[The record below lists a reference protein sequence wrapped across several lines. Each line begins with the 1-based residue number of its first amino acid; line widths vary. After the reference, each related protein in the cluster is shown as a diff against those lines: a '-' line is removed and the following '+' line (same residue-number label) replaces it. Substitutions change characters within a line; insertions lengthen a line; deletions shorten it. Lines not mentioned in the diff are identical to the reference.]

1 MSESDA
7 VISTTI
13 EAPVL
18 IETAGGTIPRA
29 VSSRLLTHAGI
40 TIPNFFAMHVTGAC
54 FPLVAGILL
63 YGWRAAGSIAI
74 VLGTSSLAIAVWRRI
89 GARGGQMR
97 YSHSLWL
104 ALLLGLTLPPHLLTD
119 TFHIRADHTIATW
132 PLLPAAGLIIVPL
145 IWVFGGLGSGRLH
158 PVLLANLVLVMLFG
172 GLLEPH
178 YTLQRNRIFVGDV
191 MDTGKADPDEPIR
204 GRWISAPPIAGRDA
218 LHIPD
223 LASQRL
229 IDYTSPWHRPQR
241 QFMSL
246 ETLMRDAMPPL
257 EDLIIGGHPGPIGT
271 SCEIAV
277 IIGGLFM
284 LYRGVIDYRI
294 PLLMILATY
303 AAILVLP
310 VPISIDSASGEL
322 SRHWHWL
329 AIRRPGVG
337 AALAVTFANYEI
349 MSAPLLF
356 TAFFLATS
364 PAIRPLARRGRAVY
378 AIFLGFLSAVAQL
391 YFSVS
396 VGPYLALLVGGILAA
411 GLDRFFKP
419 RTLV

>member
-1 MSESDA
+1 
-7 VISTTI
+7 
-13 EAPVL
+13 
-18 IETAGGTIPRA
+18 
-29 VSSRLLTHAGI
+29 
-40 TIPNFFAMHVTGAC
+40 
-54 FPLVAGILL
+54 
-63 YGWRAAGSIAI
+63 AI
-74 VLGTSSLAIAVWRRI
+74 VLVTSALAMVVWRRI

-119 TFHIRADHTIATW
+119 TFHTRADHTIATW

-145 IWVFGGLGSGRLH
+145 IWIFGGLGSGRLH
-158 PVLLANLVLVMLFG
+158 PVLLANLVLVILFG

-218 LHIPD
+218 LQIPD

-294 PLLMILATY
+294 PLLIILSTY
-303 AAILVLP
+303 AGILM
-310 VPISIDSASGEL
+310 L
-322 SRHWHWL
+322 SRHD
-329 AIRRPGVG
+329 IG
-337 AALAVTFANYEI
+337 AALAMTFANYEV
-349 MSAPLLF
+349 MASPLLF
-356 TAFFLATS
+356 TAFFLA
-364 PAIRPLARRGRAVY
+364 
-378 AIFLGFLSAVAQL
+378 
-391 YFSVS
+391 
-396 VGPYLALLVGGILAA
+396 
-411 GLDRFFKP
+411 
-419 RTLV
+419 

>member
-1 MSESDA
+1 
-7 VISTTI
+7 
-13 EAPVL
+13 
-18 IETAGGTIPRA
+18 
-29 VSSRLLTHAGI
+29 
-40 TIPNFFAMHVTGAC
+40 AC
-54 FPLVAGILL
+54 FPLVAGVLL

-74 VLGTSSLAIAVWRRI
+74 VLVTSALAILVWQRI
-89 GARGGQMR
+89 GARGGQVR

-119 TFHIRADHTIATW
+119 TFHTRADQTIATW

-191 MDTGKADPDEPIR
+191 MDTGRSDPDE
-204 GRWISAPPIAGRDA
+204 
-218 LHIPD
+218 
-223 LASQRL
+223 
-229 IDYTSPWHRPQR
+229 
-241 QFMSL
+241 
-246 ETLMRDAMPPL
+246 
-257 EDLIIGGHPGPIGT
+257 PIGT

-322 SRHWHWL
+322 SRHWQWL
-329 AIRRPGVG
+329 AIRNKGVG
-337 AALAVTFANYEI
+337 PALAVTFANYE
-349 MSAPLLF
+349 M
-356 TAFFLATS
+356 
-364 PAIRPLARRGRAVY
+364 
-378 AIFLGFLSAVAQL
+378 
-391 YFSVS
+391 
-396 VGPYLALLVGGILAA
+396 
-411 GLDRFFKP
+411 
-419 RTLV
+419 